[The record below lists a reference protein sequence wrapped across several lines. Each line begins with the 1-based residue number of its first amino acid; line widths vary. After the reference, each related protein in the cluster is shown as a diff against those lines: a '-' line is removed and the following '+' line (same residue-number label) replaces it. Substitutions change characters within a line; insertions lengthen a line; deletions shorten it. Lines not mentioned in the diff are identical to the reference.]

1 MTLET
6 GEITLSVD
14 ALISSHGMRL
24 SKQALAFLKYLHDE
38 GATYDNE
45 SPDSYGSIRGFL
57 LAESEEHFELG
68 ARGEKVVKRGSRYN
82 SAHRIVLKLY
92 RNGYVIRRTHGGAR
106 VLGYEYKITEKGLE
120 ALQERGIIEKA

>member
-1 MTLET
+1 MTLDP

-38 GATYDNE
+38 RATYDNE

-57 LAESEEHFELG
+57 LAESEKHFELG
-68 ARGEKVVKRGSRYN
+68 ARGEKVMRRGSRYN

-92 RNGYVIRRTHGGAR
+92 RNGYVIRETHGGAR
-106 VLGYEYKITEKGLE
+106 VLGYDYKITEKGIE
-120 ALQERGIIEKA
+120 ALLDRGIIEKA

>member
-1 MTLET
+1 MTLDP

-24 SKQALAFLKYLHDE
+24 SKQALAFLKYLYDE

-68 ARGEKVVKRGSRYN
+68 ARGKKVMRRGSRYN
-82 SAHRIVLKLY
+82 SAHRIVLKLH
-92 RNGYVIRRTHGGAR
+92 RNGYVIRETHGGAR
-106 VLGYEYKITEKGLE
+106 VLGYDYKITEKGIE
-120 ALQERGIIEKA
+120 ALLDRGIIEKA